1 MRLSIAKKA
10 IDYCDVIVY
19 GEPVNRIVT
28 EEEYENGEMKD
39 EKAQEEIKWK
49 CI

>member
-19 GEPVNRIVT
+19 GEPVNRIVA
-28 EEEYENGEMKD
+28 EEEYENMEN
-39 EKAQEEIKWK
+39 ER
-49 CI
+49 